1 MLHGPVSPY
10 HIKVIEPGQPV
21 LLWEPKSSF
30 LIAFEP
36 GRRLDTHKGFLILPE
51 GLSYGDAVETSK
63 GNRFWALVPS
73 SSELSMKVR
82 RTTTILY
89 PKDIGYLV
97 METGLS
103 SGQSVLEVGTG
114 SGALTL
120 VLARIVGETGRVY
133 SFERRPEFLEN
144 AKKNLGKWG
153 LAGRVEFIL
162 RDPAEEGFGI
172 RDVNI
177 AIVDVPE
184 PWTIVEPAHEAI
196 MGGGFWASLSP
207 CIEQVLQV
215 NEELEGSGFV
225 ATKTVELLERELLV
239 RPGKTRPRERMI
251 SHTGYLTVARKI
263 SPD

>member
-1 MLHGPVSPY
+1 
-10 HIKVIEPGQPV
+10 VIEPGQPV

-30 LIAFEP
+30 LLAFEP

-51 GLSYGDAVETSK
+51 GLSYGDAVETSM
-63 GNRFWALVPS
+63 GHRFWALVPS

-103 SGQSVLEVGTG
+103 SGQRVLEVGTG

-120 VLARIVGETGRVY
+120 VLARMVGDTGRVY

-144 AKKNLGKWG
+144 ARKNLEKWG
-153 LAGRVEFIL
+153 LADRVEFIL
-162 RDPAEEGFGI
+162 RDPAQEGFGVQ
-172 RDVNI
+172 DVQV
-177 AIVDVPE
+177 AIIDVPE
-184 PWTIVEPAHEAI
+184 PWTMVRPAHDAI

-215 NEELEGSGFV
+215 AGELEGAGFV
-225 ATKTVELLERELLV
+225 AMKTVELLEREILV
-239 RPGKTRPRERMI
+239 RPGKTRPRERMV
-251 SHTGYLTVARKI
+251 SHTGYLMVARKV
-263 SPD
+263 SQAR